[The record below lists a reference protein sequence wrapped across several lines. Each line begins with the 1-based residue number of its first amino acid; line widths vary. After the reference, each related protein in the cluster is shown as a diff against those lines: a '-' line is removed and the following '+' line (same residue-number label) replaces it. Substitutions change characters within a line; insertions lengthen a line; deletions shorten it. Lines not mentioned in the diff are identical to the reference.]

1 MIDKLITLSN
11 LSRFK
16 QKLDELYE
24 KIDHASQTYVE
35 KESGKGL
42 STNDYTTTEKNKL
55 AGIADGAQ
63 VNVKPDWNAAAG
75 NAAEILNKPTI
86 PTVGTGVLTIT
97 RNSSQIGTF
106 SANASSNESIDI
118 VVPTTAADVDALP
131 DTTNYAVDT
140 EFDIDDSYEE
150 VTDTTGKNPANEGWY
165 ERSGTSPNYTYTK
178 TEDTTP
184 ASGKTYYTGPTYVIT
199 LQLKDQ
205 DGGNLGTA
213 KSIDLPL
220 ESVVVSGRYDS
231 VSKKVILTLKDGS
244 TVEFSVA
251 DLVSGLQSEITSANK
266 LSADLVED
274 GNTNKVFTATEQ
286 TKLAGIE
293 SGAQANVI
301 EGVTM
306 IDGQT
311 DSSADASIANK
322 KAQLIVANQNDIDA
336 LNGQI
341 NGLRNQLNGLQGDL
355 DAANARNAQLQ
366 RDLDACKKA
375 KQPEPAKA
383 ADPNAKYMNVLVHFK
398 VNKTNITPDQQA
410 NVERVAMYLK
420 NNPSATV
427 EIK

>member
-1 MIDKLITLSN
+1 M
-11 LSRFK
+11 
-16 QKLDELYE
+16 
-24 KIDHASQTYVE
+24 
-35 KESGKGL
+35 
-42 STNDYTTTEKNKL
+42 
-55 AGIADGAQ
+55 
-63 VNVKPDWNAAAG
+63 
-75 NAAEILNKPTI
+75 
-86 PTVGTGVLTIT
+86 
-97 RNSSQIGTF
+97 
-106 SANASSNESIDI
+106 
-118 VVPTTAADVDALP
+118 
-131 DTTNYAVDT
+131 
-140 EFDIDDSYEE
+140 
-150 VTDTTGKNPANEGWY
+150 
-165 ERSGTSPNYTYTK
+165 
-178 TEDTTP
+178 
-184 ASGKTYYTGPTYVIT
+184 IT

-336 LNGQI
+336 LFTSG
-341 NGLRNQLNGLQGDL
+341 GTQGTQGTQG
-355 DAANARNAQLQ
+355 A
-366 RDLDACKKA
+366 
-375 KQPEPAKA
+375 
-383 ADPNAKYMNVLVHFK
+383 
-398 VNKTNITPDQQA
+398 
-410 NVERVAMYLK
+410 
-420 NNPSATV
+420 
-427 EIK
+427 

>member
-42 STNDYTTTEKNKL
+42 STNDYTTTEKNNL

-336 LNGQI
+336 LFTSG
-341 NGLRNQLNGLQGDL
+341 GTQGTQGTQG
-355 DAANARNAQLQ
+355 A
-366 RDLDACKKA
+366 
-375 KQPEPAKA
+375 
-383 ADPNAKYMNVLVHFK
+383 
-398 VNKTNITPDQQA
+398 
-410 NVERVAMYLK
+410 
-420 NNPSATV
+420 
-427 EIK
+427 